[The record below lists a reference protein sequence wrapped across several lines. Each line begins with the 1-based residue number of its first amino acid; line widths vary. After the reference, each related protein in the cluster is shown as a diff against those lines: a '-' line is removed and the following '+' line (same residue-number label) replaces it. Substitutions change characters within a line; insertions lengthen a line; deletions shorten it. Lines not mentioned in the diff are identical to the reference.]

1 MDLEKQ
7 RGARN
12 TTKKTHCWWQ
22 GNYRSNTYFRMY
34 KGILNET
41 LFKKR
46 KQKTAAE
53 IESFLSHLNVSN
65 HSEDKSKLSEG
76 DSTEKDL

>member
-1 MDLEKQ
+1 
-7 RGARN
+7 
-12 TTKKTHCWWQ
+12 
-22 GNYRSNTYFRMY
+22 MY

-76 DSTEKDL
+76 DSTEKDLQNCLKSMQKEKYPGNDGL

>member
-1 MDLEKQ
+1 
-7 RGARN
+7 
-12 TTKKTHCWWQ
+12 
-22 GNYRSNTYFRMY
+22 MY

-46 KQKTAAE
+46 KPKTAAE

-65 HSEDKSKLSEG
+65 HSEDKSKLSEE

>member
-1 MDLEKQ
+1 
-7 RGARN
+7 
-12 TTKKTHCWWQ
+12 
-22 GNYRSNTYFRMY
+22 MY

-65 HSEDKSKLSEG
+65 HSEDKSKLSEE